1 MNLTT
6 DMLLRMIGK
15 QAVMI
20 DVLQQQLKEA
30 RGDDNESHPS
40 SKPPAWAQATANE
53 TPKVR

>member
-6 DMLLRMIGK
+6 DILLRMIGK
-15 QAVMI
+15 QAVII